1 MNESARSGVGGGNDV
16 TARMRVSVLVGES
29 SDDKTTVKDMS
40 VEVIARC
47 LNKAVGVRV
56 NAQPA
61 CG

>member
-1 MNESARSGVGGGNDV
+1 
-16 TARMRVSVLVGES
+16 
-29 SDDKTTVKDMS
+29 VKEMS